1 MYLINTIQQI
11 LNLLRIK
18 NIFIATTCVFLSAY
32 ILGAD
37 DFNKIFICVV
47 IISSII
53 GFGNILNDIIDLKND
68 SYNHPNRILPQQII
82 SIKKVYFLLFACLV
96 IILVS
101 SFYISMIAKTY
112 LLVANIVLLF
122 YNLYYKNMFLIGNV
136 VIAMLLSSVFI
147 FTELVLVQSYTQLII
162 PSVLAFGLSLIR
174 EILKDLEDMDGD
186 NKVGRKTMPIYLGI
200 QATLIFIYI
209 LIVSFLVLC
218 LYIYYYY
225 YYTDIFLYSVIIL
238 VEIPLIISL
247 FLLINNPNKKTFS
260 NISTLI
266 KYIIVCGILILLFA
280 NKG

>member
-1 MYLINTIQQI
+1 MYLINTIQHI

-18 NIFIATTCVFLSAY
+18 NICIAVICVFLSAY
-32 ILGAD
+32 LLGED
-37 DFNKIFICVV
+37 DLNKIFICVV
-47 IISSII
+47 IISSTM
-53 GFGNILNDIIDLKND
+53 GFGNILNDIIDFKND
-68 SYNHPNRILPQQII
+68 SYNHPNRILPQHII
-82 SIKKVYFLLFACLV
+82 SIKQAYFILFSCLL

-101 SFYISMIAKTY
+101 SFYITMIAKTY
-112 LLVANIVLLF
+112 LLIINVLLF
-122 YNLYYKNMFLIGNV
+122 FYNIYYKNMFLIGNI
-136 VIAMLLSSVFI
+136 VIALLLSSVFI
-147 FTELVLVQSYTQLII
+147 FTELVLAQSYTQLSI
-162 PSVLAFGLSLIR
+162 PAVLAFGLSLIR
-174 EILKDLEDMDGD
+174 EIIKDLEDMDGD
-186 NKVGRKTMPIYLGI
+186 NKVGRTTMPIYLGI
-200 QATLIFIYI
+200 QPTLIFIYI

-266 KYIIVCGILILLFA
+266 KYITVCGILILLFA